1 MKSKVAIARN
11 KDVEKAIPDALNLI
25 DGLSE
30 LFEAKHVA
38 IKPNDTWASSD
49 DLTACTRAD
58 SVRAT
63 IQYVKRYNPK
73 KITVTGGAGAAETDE
88 VFNLLG
94 IDKVISEEKVEF
106 FDHNKPPFKA
116 VKLEYGPQKEV
127 MVNPKVFEYDTLVSL
142 AQHKVHGTATV
153 TLTMKNIAMS
163 YPAADYY
170 GHPRYTQKHPHNFFK
185 DMHGFIDGM
194 LMKFPIDL
202 GIIVGHPAMIEKGPI
217 GGKTFES
224 ELVIVSKDFVAADSV
239 GAKIIGKDF
248 VKHLVDAEKLG
259 LGTASLSDIEIV
271 GISLDEAIRI
281 FNENA
286 KKAK

>member
-1 MKSKVAIARN
+1 MKSQVAIAQN
-11 KDVEKAIPDALNLI
+11 ADVEKAIPDALELL

-30 LFEAKHVA
+30 LFEGKHVA
-38 IKPNDTWASSD
+38 VKPNETWASTD
-49 DLTACTRAD
+49 DLTACTQAD

-63 IQYVKRYNPK
+63 IQYLKRYNPK
-73 KITVTGGAGAAETDE
+73 EITVTGGAGAAETDE
-88 VFNLLG
+88 VFRLLS
-94 IDKVISEEKVEF
+94 IDKVIEEEEVGF
-106 FDHNKPPFKA
+106 FDHNRPPFSA
-116 VKLEYGPQKEV
+116 VKLEYGPQEEV

-170 GHPRYTQKHPHNFFK
+170 GHPRYTQVHPHKFFD

-194 LMKFPIDL
+194 CQKFPIDL

-224 ELVIVSKDFVAADSV
+224 ELVIASRDFVAADSV
-239 GAKIIGKDF
+239 GAKLLGKDS
-248 VKHLVDAEKLG
+248 VGHLVDAEKLG
-259 LGTASLSDIEIV
+259 LGTASLNNIEIV
-271 GISLDEAIRI
+271 GTSLDEAIRI
-281 FNENA
+281 FNE
-286 KKAK
+286 KAGK